1 MGPGRAVLQGA
12 LLSFLAV
19 AIRDGLK
26 SESLTV
32 DTEGD
37 DCKQEAQDMWK
48 LMQQLGYQGRL
59 DGHHC
64 EWPGV
69 TCENR
74 CVKQLRCETC
84 GGRLPER
91 INLNHLFFVKLTS
104 PNLTGDTKA
113 FQETPHLRLL
123 SLHGTR
129 IHGNLSALANLSL
142 RYLDLSGTAVTGS
155 LKDFVGETVAFSFLV
170 QTLDGLRH
178 LLLSRTKVTGDFN
191 ALTVLRKLIAVDLS
205 HTAVAGRITS
215 KWRGKLRHLEIL
227 KLQNTSVQFAP
238 QGEELQKLKVHSRYT
253 LKDER
258 VLRWLKEL
266 DLSNCPI
273 NSPVE
278 DLLLPLAMSGQ
289 LTSIQAGGT
298 GIYGEISKLTDTE
311 ARIDGENVSNFTFPL
326 AKSLVTLD
334 LSANNVT
341 GVHGLPVQGRM
352 LLRENHQLNVDVKV
366 LTEALGKQ
374 VFLDLSGT
382 ALSNQDE
389 AAELLKEGVMK
400 TTHMHAFR
408 DETAGHACK
417 DVIGTLKVTP
427 SKFLPQELCKCL
439 PGWFGSGATCE
450 MCPSNKFSDDLGFD
464 TCKSCP
470 ANSTAPAGST
480 KMSDC
485 KCKFGDLHEG
495 ICACDTHH
503 ALQKGDCAL
512 CTKLH
517 LQCETPGSLAST
529 AVPDM
534 DYTRLEPSADEA
546 HKCLPPAASDR
557 CPGSHQC
564 GPGYNGTLCSSCADG
579 FWATRGKCEP
589 CAEASSTSIASH
601 VLLGVAALLAAAF
614 LVYRQIYGQQVPEAA
629 SVKTLLQKLLARQ
642 GPVVLQLVQ
651 LWSVLSRLGQQNS
664 SSAKGLPEIP
674 YLEFLQLTTTE
685 LQSSLNV
692 ECSFHAETVR
702 TVAAISSPLAPLL
715 VLGCCAA
722 LELYRAGSGVNM
734 ALKTL
739 TFLYIGGA
747 SSTAQLFSCRSED
760 GDGAS
765 LGKFAFRKAVR
776 HLSCFQRDGVAFW
789 VDVVAYS
796 TAVAYV
802 VVIPLFL
809 VGLMLRQHFALQDAR
824 LFTACAE
831 RKPPH
836 TTLHLEMLDDQ
847 LSKEA
852 FPKRLLAAVA
862 AHMAVH
868 CRGARQFQL
877 LEKSATI
884 IEISENQGEEAE
896 SDMMKAVAD
905 ATASRKIDVLRGR
918 RLTEMLTEQIML
930 QETQDRW
937 LIGSRPLLSKYALC
951 QEMWMD
957 VAMKLFAVALVSCV
971 SMADAWKWAI
981 AFSLGMAVLVAT
993 CQPYMEPQVTQL
1005 QSLSCFCLALA
1016 SAAFVYDWGWLARLT
1031 LVTPM
1036 LLMLWQVRCPDCTE
1050 ALAER
1055 LFQELQSELPK
1066 LQRGEHCEL
1075 LVQQIRF

>member
-1 MGPGRAVLQGA
+1 MRPGRAVLQGA

-32 DTEGD
+32 DTEG
-37 DCKQEAQDMWK
+37 
-48 LMQQLGYQGRL
+48 RL
-59 DGHHC
+59 DGPHC
-64 EWPGV
+64 EWRGI
-69 TCENR
+69 TCFDP
-74 CVKQLRCETC
+74 CVVRYLECETC

-91 INLNHLFFVKLTS
+91 INLSGLRNVELTS
-104 PNLTGDTKA
+104 PKLTGDIKA
-113 FQETPHLRLL
+113 FEEIPNLVNL

-129 IHGNLSALANLSL
+129 IHGNLSALANLQL
-142 RYLDLSGTAVTGS
+142 QFLDLSGTAVTG
-155 LKDFVGETVAFSFLV
+155 
-170 QTLDGLRH
+170 
-178 LLLSRTKVTGDFN
+178 DFN
-191 ALTVLRKLIAVDLS
+191 TLTRFQGLKVADLS
-205 HTAVAGRITS
+205 HTAVTGRMTNE
-215 KWRGKLRHLEIL
+215 WRGKLKRLEIL

-238 QGEELQKLKVHSRYT
+238 QGEELQKLKVYETRQRP
-253 LKDER
+253 L
-258 VLRWLKEL
+258 LALKEL
-266 DLSNCPI
+266 DLSPV

-278 DLLLPLAMSGQ
+278 NLMLPLATCPQ
-289 LTSIQAGGT
+289 LTSIQAGGA
-298 GIYGEISKLTDTE
+298 GIYGEIPKLTDME
-311 ARIDGENVSNFTFPL
+311 FMVDGEIVSNITFPL
-326 AKSLVTLD
+326 AKCLVTFD

-341 GVHGLPVQGRM
+341 GMHELPVQRLM

-366 LTEALGKQ
+366 LTQALSKHK
-374 VFLDLSGT
+374 FLDLSGT

-389 AAELLKEGVMK
+389 AAELLKEGVIK
-400 TTHMHAFR
+400 TTDMHTFR
-408 DETAGHACK
+408 DETAGYACK

-439 PGWFGSGATCE
+439 PGWFRSGATCE
-450 MCPSNKFSDDLGFD
+450 MCPSNQFSDDLGFD

-480 KMSDC
+480 KMSEC

-495 ICACDTHH
+495 ICACDPHH
-503 ALQKGDCAL
+503 ALHKRATVFFAPNFTCSARRLEVWHRPPCQTRTTLAWNRALMRRIGVSHRLYQIGVLAATSAARATMELFAQAVQKGFGP
-512 CTKLH
+512 
-517 LQCETPGSLAST
+517 QEAS
-529 AVPDM
+529 VSD
-534 DYTRLEPSADEA
+534 LE
-546 HKCLPPAASDR
+546 LR
-557 CPGSHQC
+557 
-564 GPGYNGTLCSSCADG
+564 
-579 FWATRGKCEP
+579 P
-589 CAEASSTSIASH
+589 CAEASSTSIASL

-614 LVYRQIYGQQVPEAA
+614 LFYRRIYGQQVPEAA
-629 SVKTLLQKLLARQ
+629 SVKTLLQKLLCRQ

-651 LWSVLSRLGQQNS
+651 LWSVLSRLRQQSS

-674 YLEFLQLTTTE
+674 YLEFLQLTATE

-715 VLGCCAA
+715 LLGCCAA

-734 ALKTL
+734 ALTTL

-747 SSTAQLFSCRSED
+747 SSTAQLFSCQSED

-765 LGKFAFRKAVR
+765 LGTFAFRKAVR

-802 VVIPLFL
+802 VIIPLFL

-868 CRGARQFQL
+868 CRGARRVQL

-884 IEISENQGEEAE
+884 ITISDNQEEE
-896 SDMMKAVAD
+896 WWPM
-905 ATASRKIDVLRGR
+905 
-918 RLTEMLTEQIML
+918 Q
-930 QETQDRW
+930 QHPET
-937 LIGSRPLLSKYALC
+937 
-951 QEMWMD
+951 
-957 VAMKLFAVALVSCV
+957 
-971 SMADAWKWAI
+971 SM
-981 AFSLGMAVLVAT
+981 
-993 CQPYMEPQVTQL
+993 C
-1005 QSLSCFCLALA
+1005 
-1016 SAAFVYDWGWLARLT
+1016 
-1031 LVTPM
+1031 
-1036 LLMLWQVRCPDCTE
+1036 
-1050 ALAER
+1050 
-1055 LFQELQSELPK
+1055 
-1066 LQRGEHCEL
+1066 
-1075 LVQQIRF
+1075 